1 LLRQYKL
8 LSTEKL
14 NAIMKT
20 RMIIATIILA
30 TITMS
35 SMAQEN
41 NRRLGLDIRPG
52 VSFATAKLGDAELK
66 PGMGFE
72 GTLQYNFWSGA
83 SLYAGWGWNK
93 FASDESFAGS
103 NIDFEETGYVM
114 GLRYTYQLPNSP
126 MGLFA
131 RAGAIYNHIE
141 VEDGDDIVTDSG
153 HGWGWQAEAGVDVSL
168 GGGWK
173 LRPGLKYQ
181 SLNRDLSVGS
191 ANHNADLNYLS
202 LGIGIAK
209 SF

>member
-1 LLRQYKL
+1 
-8 LSTEKL
+8 
-14 NAIMKT
+14 MKT
-20 RMIIATIILA
+20 KMIIVSIMMATIAL
-30 TITMS
+30 S
-35 SMAQEN
+35 GMAQEK
-41 NRRLGLDIRPG
+41 NRRFGFEIRPG
-52 VSFATAKLGDAELK
+52 ASFATAKLGDAELK
-66 PGMGFE
+66 TGMGFE
-72 GTLQYNFWSGA
+72 GTLLYNLWNGA

-114 GLRYTYQLPNSP
+114 GLRYTYQLPKSP

-141 VEDGDDIVTDSG
+141 VEDGGDIIADSG
-153 HGWGWQAEAGVDVSL
+153 HGWGWQSEVGVDILL
-168 GGGWK
+168 GKGWK

-181 SLNRDLSVGS
+181 SLNSDLSVGNVS
-191 ANHNADLNYLS
+191 RNVDLNYLS